1 MSTNHSS
8 FLIHSVCPEF
18 GRIMRPSATENSSAC
33 RWICHSI
40 RPSVSEI
47 HSARRRIFHSIRPSF
62 AEIHSACRLFA
73 LFVRALALTLSCS
86 LEMAC
91 QRVTLTDDDNPPSS
105 PTPTVTHREEV
116 LLATNDTARFYLQGV
131 EVSGIVLEDYPTPSL
146 LITDHH
152 YRLPTRLEV
161 AQVLKFDDIPEG
173 YWQSGQRILCYD
185 VPTDAD
191 IKVGSTIYGTGD
203 YYTFMPHS
211 TVTRAGMKTKYCILP
226 IRSELRTPG
235 NSIHITINDEW
246 KEY

>member
-1 MSTNHSS
+1 MSTIHSS

-18 GRIMRPSATENSSAC
+18 VRIIRHSATENSSAC
-33 RWICHSI
+33 R
-40 RPSVSEI
+40 
-47 HSARRRIFHSIRPSF
+47 RIFHSIRPSV
-62 AEIHSACRLFA
+62 AESHSASRMFA
-73 LFVRALALTLSCS
+73 QLIRVLALTISCS
-86 LEMAC
+86 LALAC
-91 QRVTLTDDDNPPSS
+91 QRVTLTYEDDLPSS
-105 PTPTVTHREEV
+105 STPTVTQREEV

-131 EVSGIVLEDYPTPSL
+131 EISGIVLTDYPTPSV

-161 AQVLKFDDIPEG
+161 AQVLKFIDMPEG